1 MIISTRTRYCKHAD
15 AMLFLTQENEKL
27 VDVNKTMSC
36 IYYCSCWS
44 RAAGSHIPWGRTM
57 EHRDVRL
64 MFELLNVCRRVYQQ
78 LFLLLLLLGDFE

>member
-1 MIISTRTRYCKHAD
+1 
-15 AMLFLTQENEKL
+15 
-27 VDVNKTMSC
+27 
-36 IYYCSCWS
+36 
-44 RAAGSHIPWGRTM
+44 M